1 MQIQKLESTSG
12 VRVRCGGGM
21 EVKAM
26 HGASDVRLG
35 GGRGHRPFRFGDTR
49 QSPGAEIKRGSPLP
63 GIS

>member
-1 MQIQKLESTSG
+1 
-12 VRVRCGGGM
+12 M

-26 HGASDVRLG
+26 HGTSDVRLG
-35 GGRGHRPFRFGDTR
+35 GGRGHRPFRFGDIR